1 MAAAN
6 DTGSPY
12 RIKVEGVQQN
22 GEDFVWTLSLEGS
35 GFQKKQCISICKNG
49 TSFAS
54 GSVHNHTIVEPV
66 AAQEVRAKASLFKES
81 PKEYSFW

>member
-6 DTGSPY
+6 DTGSLY
-12 RIKVEGVQQN
+12 SIEVVHAQKS
-22 GEDFVWTLSLEGS
+22 GEDFVWTLRLSS

-49 TSFAS
+49 TKRGF

-66 AAQEVRAKASLFKES
+66 AEQEVRAKASLFVAS
-81 PKEYSFW
+81 PTEYSFW